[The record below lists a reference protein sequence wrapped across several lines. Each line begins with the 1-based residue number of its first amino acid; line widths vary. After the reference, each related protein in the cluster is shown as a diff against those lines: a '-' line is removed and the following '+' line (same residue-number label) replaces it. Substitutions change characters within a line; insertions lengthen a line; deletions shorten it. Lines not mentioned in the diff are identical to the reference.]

1 MVFPQVT
8 NVRTSIDAAKAA
20 IQSAKWGNNP
30 KSIYSAVNPVT
41 NINSRQIEANF
52 RQNYQGYTFN
62 VAAGASVQTLTFP
75 GDIKI
80 IRGICASWDNGTT
93 PGFNITMQ
101 MTVNNE
107 NIFNAV
113 NVAILNI
120 NRNIPDPGYMPLNKI
135 VAAQGTF
142 TLTFA
147 NSTGATLN
155 YLNVILVYC

>member
-1 MVFPQVT
+1 
-8 NVRTSIDAAKAA
+8 
-20 IQSAKWGNNP
+20 
-30 KSIYSAVNPVT
+30 
-41 NINSRQIEANF
+41 
-52 RQNYQGYTFN
+52 
-62 VAAGASVQTLTFP
+62 
-75 GDIKI
+75 
-80 IRGICASWDNGTT
+80 
-93 PGFNITMQ
+93 MQ